1 MLYIDR
7 LYKEE
12 IPLQSK
18 TYIPRSFGK
27 PVPRTYDALLINGHY
42 KDPRAVNERIKSIV
56 SASLIVLSIALP
68 VLLIH

>member
-1 MLYIDR
+1 M
-7 LYKEE
+7 
-12 IPLQSK
+12 QSETFISK
-18 TYIPRSFGK
+18 SFGK

-68 VLLIH
+68 VLCIY